1 MRSPHCKSVPA
12 QSQIWHTMWQ
22 CCLKWR
28 TICKSHVKHIL
39 LYMCLICLTVFWTHG
54 VPNTPQVKPTEDNC
68 EAYFTQNVSNVTLVP
83 DLQCGVPCKY
93 ILTILGLV
101 SICTV
106 KKIVPWGNIQF
117 ALMLYRMKLKATILY
132 IYKVRYIQ
140 YKTVS
145 EAGTPPVLATASLRK
160 WALPHLVNGLAYL
173 VSLCWNSQS

>member
-1 MRSPHCKSVPA
+1 LYRDSFRVLPLRDRLATLAMPYEHTKRTRRRHLMRSPHCKSVPA

-132 IYKVRYIQ
+132 IRSVIYC
-140 YKTVS
+140 TV
-145 EAGTPPVLATASLRK
+145 
-160 WALPHLVNGLAYL
+160 
-173 VSLCWNSQS
+173 